1 MTSSNELDLETTRS
15 AGLEARAASSCLDVE
30 GQIMKSLSNSLR
42 ATISILAIAVLII
55 ASRSLVVVGSR
66 VQASGSQPASP
77 QVPATGAASQE
88 RGLKIRVGA
97 TSKDIDSSRS
107 EVGVWAILIGVS
119 RYQYGDQDLD
129 GNRISNL
136 KHAAE
141 DSEAMRDFLRSP
153 EGGAF
158 REDHIV
164 LLQDESATK
173 QNVLSALARL
183 KQAKPNDF
191 FVIY

>member
-1 MTSSNELDLETTRS
+1 MNVIS
-15 AGLEARAASSCLDVE
+15 
-30 GQIMKSLSNSLR
+30 
-42 ATISILAIAVLII
+42 ATISIVILAVTCFTPAI
-55 ASRSLVVVGSR
+55 SRAR
-66 VQASGSQPASP
+66 AFDPQASSQQPSSSP
-77 QVPATGAASQE
+77 GQE

-107 EVGVWAILIGVS
+107 EVGLWAILIGVS
-119 RYQYGDQDLD
+119 RYQFGDQDLD

-141 DSEAMRDFLRSP
+141 DAEAMRDFLRSP

-164 LLQDESATK
+164 LLQDESATR
-173 QNVLSALARL
+173 QNVLSSLVRL

-191 FVIY
+191 F